1 MMSVHF
7 IFLASSVSTDDVA
20 STVQSKNKRERERE
34 GKKEAGRERKKGE
47 KKRGKQNASNA
58 TLVHT

>member
-20 STVQSKNKRERERE
+20 STVQSKNKRERERAKRKQGE
-34 GKKEAGRERKKGE
+34 REKRERKREGNKM
-47 KKRGKQNASNA
+47 QA
-58 TLVHT
+58 TLL